1 MCSAVLSHSVMSDS
15 LCTMDCSLP
24 GSFVYGDSPGKNT
37 GMGSLSLLLEIFP
50 AQESNQGLPLCR
62 QILYQLSYQGSPSVS
77 IGTPKYPF
85 SSLSVGKL
93 SFSVITGLSFLPLI
107 EKYLSFRL
115 DYLASHCYC
124 LLMYQASAFLLLFLK
139 FF

>member
-15 LCTMDCSLP
+15 LRTMDCSLP
-24 GSFVYGDSPGKNT
+24 GSFMYGDSPGKNT
-37 GMGSLSLLLEIFP
+37 GVGSLSILLEIFP
-50 AQESNQGLPLCR
+50 TQELNQGLPHCR

-77 IGTPKYPF
+77 TDTPKYPF

-93 SFSVITGLSFLPLI
+93 SFSVIPGLSFLLLI
-107 EKYLSFRL
+107 EKYLSSRL
-115 DYLASHCYC
+115 DYLTSHCYC
-124 LLMYQASAFLLLFLK
+124 LLMYQASAFLLLFLQ

>member
-15 LCTMDCSLP
+15 LHTMDCSLP

-37 GMGSLSLLLEIFP
+37 GVACHALL
-50 AQESNQGLPLCR
+50 QGLFPTQGSNSGLLHCR

-77 IGTPKYPF
+77 IDTPKYPF

-93 SFSVITGLSFLPLI
+93 SFSVIPGLSFLPLI
-107 EKYLSFRL
+107 EKYLYSRL
-115 DYLASHCYC
+115 DYLASYCYC
-124 LLMYQASAFLLLFLK
+124 LLMY
-139 FF
+139 